1 MLTEDSQ
8 NQRGQASQEYANES
22 FSEWRRKSAIL
33 TASETINK
41 ADTPAGVIWNNEVVY
56 HNRIFKN
63 KYGMMIGKNANA
75 SELGIKIGRIE
86 ETTIDDIDLTLFF
99 S

>member
-8 NQRGQASQEYANES
+8 SQWDRVSQEYANES

-33 TASETINK
+33 TASEITNK

>member
-63 KYGMMIGKNANA
+63 KYGMMIGKNT
-75 SELGIKIGRIE
+75 SQLGTRISRIE

>member
-8 NQRGQASQEYANES
+8 SQGEQASQEYANES
-22 FSEWRRKSAIL
+22 FSEWRRKLAIL

-63 KYGMMIGKNANA
+63 KYGMMIGKNA

-86 ETTIDDIDLTLFF
+86 EITIDDIDLTLFF

>member
-63 KYGMMIGKNANA
+63 KYGMMIGKNA